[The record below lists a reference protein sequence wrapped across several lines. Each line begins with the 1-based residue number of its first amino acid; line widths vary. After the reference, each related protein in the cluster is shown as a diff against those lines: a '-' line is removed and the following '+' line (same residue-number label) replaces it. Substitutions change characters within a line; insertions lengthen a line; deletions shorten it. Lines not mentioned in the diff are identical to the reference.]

1 MLICCVLSGTLEF
14 PEVSLSS
21 GIFMTLFMHLHTQQ
35 HNIMKSSTWALR
47 PCNEYFLFILLQFFI
62 KTILDR
68 IYNERHYELQP
79 QFLQKPSS
87 CNNLREDDWIHE
99 DILKLNHF
107 WRLPSCKSSWYIM
120 NSSAAQVLKCKS
132 VMGQCELDWFVKYP
146 DGLRPP
152 ESVSNNFPEISNFIV
167 CD

>member
-1 MLICCVLSGTLEF
+1 MMLIWGVLSGTLEF
-14 PEVSLSS
+14 PELSLSS

-47 PCNEYFLFILLQFFI
+47 PFNEYFLFILLQFFI

-68 IYNERHYELQP
+68 FIM
-79 QFLQKPSS
+79 KDITSCSPSFYR
-87 CNNLREDDWIHE
+87 NLPHAITYDRMTGYMR
-99 DILKLNHF
+99 LNHF
-107 WRLPSCKSSWYIM
+107 WHLPSCKSSWYIM
-120 NSSAAQVLKCKS
+120 NSSAAQVLKCES

-146 DGLRPP
+146 DGPRPP

>member
-1 MLICCVLSGTLEF
+1 MMLIWGVLSGTLEF
-14 PEVSLSS
+14 PELSLSS

-47 PCNEYFLFILLQFFI
+47 PCNGHFLFILLQFFI

-68 IYNERHYELQP
+68 FIM
-79 QFLQKPSS
+79 KDITSCSPSFYR
-87 CNNLREDDWIHE
+87 NLPHAITYDRMTGYMR
-99 DILKLNHF
+99 LNHF
-107 WRLPSCKSSWYIM
+107 WHLPSCKSSWYIM

-146 DGLRPP
+146 DGPRPP

>member
-1 MLICCVLSGTLEF
+1 MMLVCCVLSSQNCLWAPVSSWLYLCIYILNNITLWRVQLGLWDLVMDISCLFSYNSSLKQYLTEF
-14 PEVSLSS
+14 
-21 GIFMTLFMHLHTQQ
+21 
-35 HNIMKSSTWALR
+35 IMKDITSCSPSFYRNLPHAIT
-47 PCNEYFLFILLQFFI
+47 Y
-62 KTILDR
+62 
-68 IYNERHYELQP
+68 ER
-79 QFLQKPSS
+79 
-87 CNNLREDDWIHE
+87 IHE
-99 DILKLNHF
+99 DILRLNHF

-146 DGLRPP
+146 DGPRPP